1 MKKQRKNEIGITLV
15 ALIVTIIILLVLAGI
30 SITILNHTELLKNV
44 KQAKDTT
51 ENAQKEENETL
62 SKYNNKIDEI
72 VSSATR
78 DDNSGKGKILWKN
91 NDITQEFPAQTITI
105 NDSLNNYDYIK
116 IFYKTNNVSNVSNPT
131 VDNKTFSTECL
142 VINNGIQHWQQVG
155 ICLDGQGILYII
167 ELLMEKKIRLLLKVL
182 IHQVAVPITYYIT
195 RLCFHI
201 I

>member
-91 NDITQEFPAQTITI
+91 NVLHKNF
-105 NDSLNNYDYIK
+105 
-116 IFYKTNNVSNVSNPT
+116 
-131 VDNKTFSTECL
+131 
-142 VINNGIQHWQQVG
+142 QHKQ
-155 ICLDGQGILYII
+155 
-167 ELLMEKKIRLLLKVL
+167 
-182 IHQVAVPITYYIT
+182 
-195 RLCFHI
+195 
-201 I
+201 